1 MQRLWQSDDD
11 DGDDNDNDD
20 DDDEHEKW
28 NYEFLRMSSW
38 RALKPLENG
47 AT

>member
-1 MQRLWQSDDD
+1 MIIIIMVMMIY
-11 DGDDNDNDD
+11 DNDDD
-20 DDDEHEKW
+20 DDDEHEKR

>member
-1 MQRLWQSDDD
+1 MIMVMIKVIY
-11 DGDDNDNDD
+11 DD
-20 DDDEHEKW
+20 DDDEHEKR

>member
-1 MQRLWQSDDD
+1 MIMVMMMVMIIVIY
-11 DGDDNDNDD
+11 
-20 DDDEHEKW
+20 DDDEHEKR

>member
-1 MQRLWQSDDD
+1 MIMVMMMVMIIVIY
-11 DGDDNDNDD
+11 D
-20 DDDEHEKW
+20 DDDEHEKR

>member
-1 MQRLWQSDDD
+1 MVMMMMLMMMVIY
-11 DGDDNDNDD
+11 DD
-20 DDDEHEKW
+20 DDDEHEKR

>member
-1 MQRLWQSDDD
+1 MIMVMMVVMIIVLY
-11 DGDDNDNDD
+11 D
-20 DDDEHEKW
+20 DDDEHEKR

>member
-1 MQRLWQSDDD
+1 MMMMMVIY
-11 DGDDNDNDD
+11 DD
-20 DDDEHEKW
+20 DDDEDGKR